1 MNIASQ
7 HTFGEKTGKFAA
19 VAGLHIALVFGLIQG
34 MQVFH
39 TPTRTDGP
47 VVLLPPKPLKPVEPP
62 PQPEPPAGRLS
73 DPVIHPFP
81 IPDVIATPEIHP
93 NIDPPPL
100 YPPCRPGE
108 CSKTDGG
115 EPGGKSDFVTPQKPA
130 GKTSPPVVDMQSCT
144 KPVYP
149 LASVR
154 NGETGTV
161 TLSMLI
167 APNGQVSDT
176 RVDQSS
182 GYKALDKA
190 ARSALSACHFQPAM
204 RDGVAESAWVQIQ
217 YVWKLD
223 DNGG

>member
-39 TPTRTDGP
+39 TPAPPENNGTY
-47 VVLLPPKPLKPVEPP
+47 LPPEPLKPFDPP
-62 PQPEPPAGRLS
+62 PQPQPPASRLS

-81 IPDVIATPEIHP
+81 IPDAIPTTDIKT
-93 NIDPPPL
+93 ISDPQPL
-100 YPPCRPGE
+100 IPPCRPDE
-108 CSKTDGG
+108 CRKTDGG
-115 EPGGKSDFVTPQKPA
+115 EQGGKPDIVTPQKPA

>member
-1 MNIASQ
+1 MNIAMH
-7 HTFGEKTGKFAA
+7 HTFGEKTGKLAL
-19 VAGLHIALVFGLIQG
+19 VAGLHVALVFGLIQG

-39 TPTRTDGP
+39 TPA
-47 VVLLPPKPLKPVEPP
+47 PPENNGVYFPPEPLKPVEPP
-62 PQPEPPAGRLS
+62 PQPQPPAGRLS

-81 IPDVIATPEIHP
+81 IPNEFTTKETITISDT
-93 NIDPPPL
+93 PPL
-100 YPPCRPGE
+100 HTPCRPGE
-108 CSKTDGG
+108 CEKTGTGDAV
-115 EPGGKSDFVTPQKPA
+115 GKSDTVIQPKPA